1 MLNRM
6 GNQLW
11 DWMTDEDPL
20 YQVPSVVT
28 VTVTVFFVLVMA
40 ASWSSASY
48 QIGVIELT
56 RANGEEA
63 CRSPEMLRAYQ
74 SRASKQNDT
83 ILSWRPIR
91 HSSFMGPVLV
101 SQLWD
106 DVDYIAIPG
115 GACPAPS

>member
-1 MLNRM
+1 MFEK
-6 GNQLW
+6 LW
-11 DWMTDEDPL
+11 DWMTDERPEYHL
-20 YQVPSVVT
+20 PSIIGVT
-28 VTVTVFFVLVMA
+28 VIVFFVLVMA
-40 ASWSSASY
+40 VSWASASY

-83 ILSWRPIR
+83 ILSWRQIR
-91 HSSFMGPVLV
+91 HSSIMGPVLV

-106 DVDYIAIPG
+106 EVDYVAIPG
-115 GACPAPS
+115 ASCPELS